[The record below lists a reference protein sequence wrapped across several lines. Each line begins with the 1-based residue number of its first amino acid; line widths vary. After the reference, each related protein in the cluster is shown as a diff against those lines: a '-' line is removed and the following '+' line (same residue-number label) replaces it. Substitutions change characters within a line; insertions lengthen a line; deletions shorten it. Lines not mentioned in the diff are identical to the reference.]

1 MPWATWNHALD
12 QIFAWLARRGQRVLL
27 GSRFQ
32 PYVPPCASQFL
43 NRKAVDRSVVCS
55 SLGLLCCDAQMNG
68 LASLN
73 CDDRFLLALDDKRLI
88 LGRDDM
94 SNLGFGSSC
103 KTAKHNNQAQ
113 WYEKLSP

>member
-1 MPWATWNHALD
+1 
-12 QIFAWLARRGQRVLL
+12 
-27 GSRFQ
+27 
-32 PYVPPCASQFL
+32 
-43 NRKAVDRSVVCS
+43 
-55 SLGLLCCDAQMNG
+55 MNG

-73 CDDRFLLALDDKRLI
+73 CDDRFLLALDDKPLI